1 MENEM
6 KYLAVDRATITD
18 PAAQAKWTARK
29 LVWIPD
35 DEHGFVAASVKEDK
49 KEQAVVELEGGKR
62 KTVNKDDIQKMNPPK
77 FEKVEDMAD
86 LTCLNEASVLHNLKD
101 RYFSG
106 LIYTYSGLFCVVVN
120 PYKRLPIYT
129 EKVVD
134 MYRGKKRHEVPPH
147 IYAITDTAYRSMLQ
161 DRENQSI
168 LCTGES
174 GAGKTENTK
183 KVIQYLASVAGHS
196 HTKKEQTP
204 RKASTVS
211 AKVGVTV
218 GQVELERQLLAA
230 NPILEAFGNAKTV
243 KNDNS
248 SRFGKFIRI
257 NFDASGFISGANIE
271 SYLLEKSRAVR
282 QAPNERC
289 FHIFYQVLNGL
300 DKKSKSEMLFQDIGT
315 YAYLTN
321 GSVPVSGVDDA
332 ADLQD
337 SLGCMRD
344 MGIAE
349 EDINSLFR
357 VVSSVLQFGNMTF
370 KQERSSEQAIMPS
383 NEVAQKVCHLLGI
396 PVTEFSK
403 AVLRPKVKVGRDYVQ
418 KAQSKSQAEFAIEA
432 VSKSLYERMFKWIVM
447 RINKSMDRTKR
458 EGASF
463 IGILDIAGFEIFQM
477 NSFEQLCI
485 NYTNEKLQQLFNHT
499 MFILEQEE
507 YRKEGIEWKFIDFGL
522 DLQPCI
528 DLLEKPMGLMSL
540 LDEECWFPK
549 ATDKSFVDK
558 VIKEH
563 SKHPKFKIPEFRS
576 EAHFSVLHYAGKVD
590 YNAAQWLTKNMDP
603 LNDNIIAL
611 LQNSSDPFV
620 GQLWKDLENV
630 VSMNATQSET
640 PFGSKVRKGMF
651 RTVSQLYKEQLNKL
665 MVVLHNTNPNFVRCI
680 IPNHEKRAG
689 KISAH
694 LVLDQLRCN
703 GVLEGIRIC
712 RQGFPNRMLFQEFKQ
727 RYELLTPNVIPKGFM
742 DGRKACQKMLEV
754 LELDT
759 NSYRIGQSKI
769 FFRAGVLA
777 HLEEERDLKLT
788 EIITVFQAYCRGN
801 IARRHYN
808 KRVQQL
814 SAIRVIQRN
823 CLSYLK
829 LRNWQWWRL
838 FTKVK
843 PLLNVTRTDEALRE
857 ALDLKRANEEKL
869 EKIENTCQELDKNFR
884 QVSEEKSILQEQL
897 DRERD
902 AFQEADDLR
911 HRLQTRKTELE
922 ELLNDQME
930 RFDEEEEKVL
940 ALTEE
945 KKKLLKDIQDLED
958 GLEEEEAARQKL
970 QLEKVTIEAKI
981 KKQEED
987 LTLLEDSNSKLT
999 KEKKSL
1005 DDKLQEMTQQLGD
1018 EEEKAK
1024 SLAKQKAK
1032 QEAVIADL
1040 EERLRNAERN
1050 CQELEKIR
1058 RKLEAELADVHHQLE
1073 EAKQTIQDL
1082 EATIHKKDMELNDL
1096 NARAD
1101 EEAARRSELEKIKRE
1116 MDNQIEELKDDL
1128 DAEKSART
1136 KAEKQRRELSEEL
1149 ESLKT
1154 ELEESID
1161 TTTAAQDM
1169 RNKRESEL
1177 AALKKSV
1184 EEETTAHEAAMGQL
1198 RQKHAQLVEEL
1209 NVQLETTKKGKAQ
1222 LEKAKAHLE
1231 TSHAE
1236 LKAEVEETSNR
1247 KVENER
1253 KVKVLENQLAEAN
1266 ARLTD
1271 DEHQV
1276 AELSSAKTKLQKEL
1290 EAALGQ
1296 LEEIESK
1303 CSTAERGKA
1312 LLESQMAEV
1321 QESLS
1326 DETRQKLSLSNKLKE
1341 NESEINRLQDQL
1353 EDEEDAKAAIQKN
1366 LTATQTQMADVKK
1379 LAEERSAQLE
1389 EAEQARKKVSRDVET
1404 LQARVDEL
1412 SANNSKLEK
1421 TRKRLQDE
1429 VDDVQLNL
1437 EKERAQV
1444 SALEKKQRK
1453 FDQLLAE
1460 EKAISEK
1467 NAMERDNAERDARQ
1481 NETKVIS
1488 LSHELEELHEKLA
1501 ESERLRKA
1509 AQNELEAMME
1519 SKDDFGKNV
1528 HELEKAKRLLES
1540 QLEEKK
1546 QQIEELEDEVQITED
1561 AKLRMEVNMQAAKTQ
1576 FDREL
1581 ASRDEQNEEKR
1592 KALLKQLRELESELD
1607 EERKARVNATNAK
1620 KKLEMD
1626 MTDMEEQLEAANRV
1640 KEDGLRQLKKYQQQ
1654 VKDIQRDL
1662 DEARQARDE
1671 ISDQAKENER
1681 KAKQLEADF
1690 IQMQEDLAAAE
1701 RARKSLEAERDELA
1715 EELSS
1720 SSHLKGFA
1728 AEEKRKLEARLAQ
1741 MEEELEDERTQNE
1754 LLSEKCRRLNLST
1767 EQMQSELASERL
1779 EFQRME
1785 SAKLTLEKQ
1794 NKDLKAKNQELE
1806 GQARL
1811 KTMKRIEALESKI
1824 SALQDQLDMSAKD
1837 QAVMA
1842 KTNRKLERKCKEGMQ
1857 QVEEER
1863 RHADQ
1868 YKEQMEKVNARV
1880 KTLKRSVDEAEEEN
1894 TRLATAK
1901 RRIQRELDDVTEAN
1915 EELTREVQSLRNR
1928 LRGRGGG
1935 GPSGRSGYTT
1945 PPEPRRKT
1953 TRGDRSGDA
1962 GEGDASLD
1970 ADAEV

>member
-1 MENEM
+1 M
-6 KYLAVDRATITD
+6 AVDRATIAD
-18 PAAQAKWTARK
+18 PAAQAKWSAKK

-35 DEHGFVAASVKEDK
+35 DEHGFVAASVKDDK
-49 KEQAVVELEGGKR
+49 KDQVVVELEGGKR
-62 KTVNKDDIQKMNPPK
+62 KTVNKDDIQRMNPPK

-101 RYFSG
+101 RYYSG

-147 IYAITDTAYRSMLQ
+147 IYAITDNAYRSMLQ

-196 HTKKEQTP
+196 HSKAAQTP
-204 RKASTVS
+204 KKGGPAAPVS
-211 AKVGVTV
+211 AKVGMSH
-218 GQVELERQLLAA
+218 GQAELEKQLLAA

-257 NFDASGFISGANIE
+257 NFDNSGFISGANIE

-289 FHIFYQVLNGL
+289 FHIFYQVLSGL
-300 DKKSKSEMLFQDIGT
+300 DKNSKAEMLFQDAST
-315 YAYLTN
+315 YNYLSN
-321 GSVPVSGVDDA
+321 GMLPVSGVDDA
-332 ADLQD
+332 SDLQD
-337 SLGCMRD
+337 SLTCMRD
-344 MGIAE
+344 MGISDD
-349 EDINSLFR
+349 DINALFR
-357 VVSSVLQFGNMTF
+357 VVSAVLQFGNMVF

-403 AVLRPKVKVGRDYVQ
+403 AVLRPRVKVGRDYVQ
-418 KAQSKSQAEFAIEA
+418 KAQTKAQAEFAIEA

-447 RINKSMDRTKR
+447 RINKSLDRTKR

-528 DLLEKPMGLMSL
+528 DLLEKPMGLFAL

-549 ATDKSFVDK
+549 ATDKTFVEK
-558 VIKEH
+558 IIKEH
-563 SKHPKFKIPEFRS
+563 SKHAKFKIPEFRS
-576 EAHFSVLHYAGKVD
+576 EADFTVIHYAGKVD
-590 YNAAQWLTKNMDP
+590 YNCGQWLTKNMDP

-620 GQLWKDLENV
+620 GLLWKDLENI
-630 VSMNATQSET
+630 VSMNAAQSET

-651 RTVSQLYKEQLNKL
+651 RTVSQLYKEQLSKL
-665 MVVLHNTNPNFVRCI
+665 MLVLNNTQPNFVRCI

-788 EIITVFQAYCRGN
+788 EIITIFQAFCRGN
-801 IARRHYN
+801 IARKHYN

-857 ALDLKRANEEKL
+857 ALDLKKANEEKL
-869 EKIENTCQELDKNFR
+869 EKTEQAFVEMEKNFR
-884 QVSEEKSILQEQL
+884 QTSEEKSILQEQL

-902 AFQEADDLR
+902 AFQEADDMR
-911 HRLQTRKTELE
+911 QRLQTRKQELE

-930 RFDEEEEKVL
+930 RFDEEEEKVIN
-940 ALTEE
+940 LTEE

-958 GLEEEEAARQKL
+958 SLEEEESARQKL
-970 QLEKVTIEAKI
+970 QLEKVSIEAKL

-987 LTLLEDSNSKLT
+987 LTLVEDSNSKLT

-1005 DDKLQEMTQQLGD
+1005 EDKLQETSQQLAD

-1024 SLAKQKAK
+1024 SLAKTKAK
-1032 QEAVIADL
+1032 NEALIADL
-1040 EERLRNAERN
+1040 EERLRNSERA

-1058 RKLEAELADVHHQLE
+1058 RKLEAELADVHHQLA

-1101 EEAARRSELEKIKRE
+1101 EEAAKRSDLEKVKRE
-1116 MDNQIEELKDDL
+1116 MENQIEELREDL
-1128 DAEKSART
+1128 EAEKSARG
-1136 KAEKQRRELSEEL
+1136 KAEKQRRELGEEL
-1149 ESLKT
+1149 ETLKT

-1177 AALKKSV
+1177 AALKRSV
-1184 EEETTAHEAAMGQL
+1184 EEETAAHEAAMGQL

-1231 TSHAE
+1231 ESNSE
-1236 LKAEVEETSNR
+1236 LKSEVQELSSR
-1247 KVENER
+1247 KTEGER
-1253 KVKVLENQLAEAN
+1253 KLKVLENQIAEAN

-1276 AELSSAKTKLQKEL
+1276 AELSSVKVRMQKEL
-1290 EAALGQ
+1290 ESANSQ
-1296 LEEIESK
+1296 LEEVESK
-1303 CSTAERGKA
+1303 CSAAERAKA
-1312 LLESQMAEV
+1312 SLESQLAET
-1321 QESLS
+1321 QESLA
-1326 DETRQKLSLSNKLKE
+1326 DETHQKLSLSNKLKE
-1341 NESEINRLQDQL
+1341 SESEISRLQDQL
-1353 EDEEDAKAAIQKN
+1353 DDEEDAKIALQKN
-1366 LTATQTQMADVKK
+1366 LSAAQTQLAELKKMAD
-1379 LAEERSAQLE
+1379 ERSALLE
-1389 EAEQARKKVSRDVET
+1389 EAEQTRKKMSRDMET
-1404 LQARVDEL
+1404 LQGRVDEL
-1412 SANNSKLEK
+1412 GANNSKLEK
-1421 TRKRLQDE
+1421 TRKRLQNE

-1444 SALEKKQRK
+1444 SALEKKQKK

-1467 NAMERDNAERDARQ
+1467 NAMDRDNAERDARQ

-1488 LSHELEELHEKLA
+1488 LSHELEELQEKLA

-1528 HELEKAKRLLES
+1528 HELEKAKRSLEA

-1546 QQIEELEDEVQITED
+1546 QNIEELEDELQITED

-1576 FDREL
+1576 FEREL
-1581 ASRDEQNEEKR
+1581 AARDEQNEEKR

-1607 EERKARVNATNAK
+1607 EERKARVNAVTLK
-1620 KKLEMD
+1620 KKIE
-1626 MTDMEEQLEAANRV
+1626 TDMKDLEEQLEAANRV

-1671 ISDQAKENER
+1671 ISEQAKENER
-1681 KAKQLEADF
+1681 KAKQLEADYV
-1690 IQMQEDLAAAE
+1690 QMQEDLAAAE

-1720 SSHLKGFA
+1720 SAHLKGLA
-1728 AEEKRKLEARLAQ
+1728 ADEKRRLDSRIAQ
-1741 MEEELEDERTQNE
+1741 LEEEVEEERTQNE
-1754 LLSEKCRRLNLST
+1754 LLVEKYKRANMQMET
-1767 EQMQSELASERL
+1767 MQSDLNSERSAL
-1779 EFQRME
+1779 QKME

-1794 NKDLKAKNQELE
+1794 NKDMKAKLSELE
-1806 GQARL
+1806 SQA
-1811 KTMKRIEALESKI
+1811 KTMNKRVVQALESKL
-1824 SALQDQLDMSAKD
+1824 ATLQDQLDAEAKER
-1837 QAVMA
+1837 AMLA
-1842 KTNRKLERKCKEGMQ
+1842 KNNRKLEKKYKEALLQG
-1857 QVEEER
+1857 EEER

-1868 YKEQMEKVNARV
+1868 YKEQMDKVNARV
-1880 KTLKRSVDEAEEEN
+1880 KALKRSVDEAEEEN
-1894 TRLATAK
+1894 TRLNSSK
-1901 RRIQRELDDVTEAN
+1901 RKIQRELDDYIEAN
-1915 EELTREVQSLRNR
+1915 EELSREVQNLRNR
-1928 LRGRGGG
+1928 LRGRGA
-1935 GPSGRSGYTT
+1935 PSGRSGFTT

-1953 TRGDRSGDA
+1953 TRDRPADA
-1962 GEGDASLD
+1962 GDDATPE
-1970 ADAEV
+1970 ADAEP